1 MSWICENL
9 FKRASCYDDDTSF
22 RAEIRYNF
30 SFTGV
35 DFMYMDWTKIY

>member
-22 RAEIRYNF
+22 RAEIRYNKG
-30 SFTGV
+30 FTVFTWIGEK
-35 DFMYMDWTKIY
+35 FY